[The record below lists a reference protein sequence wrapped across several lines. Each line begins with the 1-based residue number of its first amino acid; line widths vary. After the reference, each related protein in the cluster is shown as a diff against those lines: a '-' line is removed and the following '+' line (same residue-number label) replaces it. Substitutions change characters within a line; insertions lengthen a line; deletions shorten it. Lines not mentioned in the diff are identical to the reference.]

1 MTKEVPKDWLKL
13 FLESK
18 RGIEE
23 MSGETG
29 EREGIMGSS
38 RSIAFAKVHRWKNKV
53 IRLIRAIVKIKNLAQ
68 SNSHQS

>member
-13 FLESK
+13 FPESK
-18 RGIEE
+18 RGIE

-38 RSIAFAKVHRWKNKV
+38 RSIAFAKVYRWKNKV
-53 IRLIRAIVKIKNLAQ
+53 IRLIRAIIKIKNLAQ